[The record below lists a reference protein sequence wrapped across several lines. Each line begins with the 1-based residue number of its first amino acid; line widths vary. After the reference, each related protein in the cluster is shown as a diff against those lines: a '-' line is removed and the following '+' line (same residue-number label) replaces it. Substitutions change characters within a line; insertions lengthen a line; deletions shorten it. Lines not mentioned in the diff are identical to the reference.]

1 MGVLIEKAHLHL
13 SLWTAERLGPDL
25 GLEKNLK
32 FNEPKVKF
40 REVIQGKEEQ
50 VGAIGPDL
58 RALLMQ

>member
-1 MGVLIEKAHLHL
+1 MNGVLIEKAHLHL

-32 FNEPKVKF
+32 FNKPKVKF

-50 VGAIGPDL
+50 EVL
-58 RALLMQ
+58 